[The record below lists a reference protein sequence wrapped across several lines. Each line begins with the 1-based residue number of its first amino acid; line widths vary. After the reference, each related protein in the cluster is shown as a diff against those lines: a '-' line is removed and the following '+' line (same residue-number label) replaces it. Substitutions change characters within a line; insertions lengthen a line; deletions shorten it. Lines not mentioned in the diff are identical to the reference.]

1 MKRIGIAIQTAWL
14 IVRMAKQS
22 SVATRRNHDAVNGPW
37 VETHGYPHMSLRDIR
52 VVIYRNDVIRTPPL
66 CGKMAPAFT
75 STITITGMNRIG
87 GFRKLRGLCGF
98 VRKSFLTTD
107 CTDDT
112 DGPCIRMIRGSMFVL
127 RALCVLIAKFWKN
140 KIAGDRS
147 TKIPVFLVR

>member
-52 VVIYRNDVIRTPPL
+52 VVIYRNDVMRTPPL

-87 GFRKLRGLCGF
+87 GFRKLRGL
-98 VRKSFLTTD
+98 
-107 CTDDT
+107 
-112 DGPCIRMIRGSMFVL
+112 
-127 RALCVLIAKFWKN
+127 RA
-140 KIAGDRS
+140 KI
-147 TKIPVFLVR
+147 FF